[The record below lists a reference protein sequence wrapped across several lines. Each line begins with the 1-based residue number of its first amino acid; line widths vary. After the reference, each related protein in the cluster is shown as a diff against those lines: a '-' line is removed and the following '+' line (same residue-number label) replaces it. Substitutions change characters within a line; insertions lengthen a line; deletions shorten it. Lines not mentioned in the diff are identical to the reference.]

1 VGWIHPSF
9 SKTWFLPDQ
18 NLPELGR
25 SEGQF
30 LRFDAPA
37 RRTLANPRVLKIIL
51 SIDKL
56 TG

>member
-1 VGWIHPSF
+1 LLGS
-9 SKTWFLPDQ
+9 SLPDQ

-25 SEGQF
+25 SGGQ
-30 LRFDAPA
+30 LLCFDAPA

>member
-1 VGWIHPSF
+1 VGWVHPSC

-25 SEGQF
+25 SGGQ
-30 LRFDAPA
+30 LLCFDAPA
-37 RRTLANPRVLKIIL
+37 RRTLVNPRVLKIIL

>member
-1 VGWIHPSF
+1 MVSPR
-9 SKTWFLPDQ
+9 SKSA
-18 NLPELGR
+18 ELGR